1 VEEEPAVEKEQ
12 VNPED
17 EVIEKLKIGDTDV
30 PLPNKEESALLENIT
45 KKGKNSVS

>member
-1 VEEEPAVEKEQ
+1 VEEEQVVEKEQ

-17 EVIEKLKIGDTDV
+17 EIIEKLNIGDTDV
-30 PLPNKEESALLENIT
+30 PLPSKDESALLENIN